1 MSDEAPSTP
10 DLRLRTT
17 PTQARSQ
24 ESFNKILDATA
35 ALLDEVGLDGMST
48 NLVAERAGVR
58 VRTVYRYFPNKH
70 ALVAALFRRQTRQA
84 NRILLFGVGKL
95 ADRDRCWKEA
105 IRALVADYFAATLE
119 SPGWL
124 TVRRTV
130 MASPAFGELAREAV
144 VEPTKALEEV
154 LARRGVTVPRARLA
168 IVTELVQQM
177 STAGVDLAVRHRRAQ
192 RQVIVE
198 ELGNALV
205 RYLAPVV
212 DG

>member
-1 MSDEAPSTP
+1 MPDEAPSTP

-17 PTQARSQ
+17 PTQARAQ

-35 ALLDEVGLDGMST
+35 ALLDELGLDGMST

-95 ADRDRCWKEA
+95 ADPDRCWKVA
-105 IRALVADYFAATLE
+105 IRGLVADYFSAMLA

-124 TVRRTV
+124 SVRRTV
-130 MASPAFGELAREAV
+130 MASPALSELAREAV

-154 LARRGVTVPRARLA
+154 LARRGVTVSRERLA

-177 STAGVDLAVRHRRAQ
+177 STAGVDLAVRHRKAR
-192 RQVIVE
+192 RQASVE
-198 ELGNALV
+198 ELSNALI
-205 RYLAPVV
+205 RYLTPVV
-212 DG
+212 EG